1 MLNPCA
7 GCSMTATATPNAIPY
22 SKGKTRNLGCFIH
35 NMAVRVITARKPT
48 VPITRNIRLLVK
60 S

>member
-1 MLNPCA
+1 
-7 GCSMTATATPNAIPY
+7 MTATATPNAIPY